1 MKLHSQ
7 SVSFSSDITKLWRQY
22 VFYCTYKLQNFIRKN
37 FEYALIEF
45 VQTSPTSR
53 RLWEVQASSSDFQK
67 TSSCRGI
74 QNKVQSVMASLHCYD
89 NCDVNITLVIT
100 NFDLYLIQLWR
111 SFCGSIVNGDV
122 VNAQT

>member
-1 MKLHSQ
+1 M
-7 SVSFSSDITKLWRQY
+7 
-22 VFYCTYKLQNFIRKN
+22 
-37 FEYALIEF
+37 
-45 VQTSPTSR
+45 
-53 RLWEVQASSSDFQK
+53 EVQASLSDFQK
-67 TSSCRGI
+67 ETSSCRGI
-74 QNKVQSVMASLHCYD
+74 QSKVKSVMTSLRCYD